1 MFQRKRRKD
10 EVGLD
15 VPDEDF
21 ILRLVSPDYFESWRN
36 ARAENAQILQP
47 FEPIWGADA
56 LSELR
61 YRDMAR
67 EARRSYRNA
76 TGAMMLLVHRE
87 TDEVMGGIN
96 LSNIRRRAAEMAT
109 IGYWLSRR
117 WGGQGRM
124 TAAVRRMVDFA
135 FYDFR
140 LHRVEAGC
148 IPENDAS
155 ARVLLGAGFEE
166 EGYARKYLRINGR
179 WQDHRLF
186 AIVREEDEL

>member
-1 MFQRKRRKD
+1 
-10 EVGLD
+10 
-15 VPDEDF
+15 
-21 ILRLVSPDYFESWRN
+21 
-36 ARAENAQILQP
+36 
-47 FEPIWGADA
+47 
-56 LSELR
+56 
-61 YRDMAR
+61 
-67 EARRSYRNA
+67 
-76 TGAMMLLVHRE
+76 
-87 TDEVMGGIN
+87 
-96 LSNIRRRAAEMAT
+96 
-109 IGYWLSRR
+109 
-117 WGGQGRM
+117 M